1 MKAAKIAYFLH
12 HCLYSK
18 AFLVGAFVLVVCL
31 NLGFPPLV
39 DVDEGAFSEATREMV
54 SSGNYAATY
63 LDGEPRY
70 DKPVLI
76 YWFQSLAVKAFGVNE
91 WAFRLPSAIFAALW
105 LLTLFGFAREQ
116 IGKSRAHI
124 ATVSL
129 LSLLLFGLVARA
141 AFADALLNLLLS
153 LTLFDIYRYFKTP
166 KQTLIFRVYLWMAL
180 GMLTKGPV
188 AVAIPLVTT
197 FIFFLWQNK
206 PKEMFKAFFHPIGW
220 LIFLVILLPWL
231 YLVYQ
236 DQGLGFFKGFFIDHN
251 LQRFTQTKEGHGGNY
266 FYYLLIFPL
275 IILPFSLLLKKPFLA
290 YKAKKQPELSRFL
303 WLWMVIVL
311 VIFSVS
317 DTQLPH
323 YVMNATVPFVILL
336 AMNSQLVKKRCCYFV
351 PLFLAALL
359 FLALP
364 FYGQYFEGNA
374 PAHVKEMLEGTMEAF
389 PYYYYLLGLALLFIY
404 GFLALCSKLAL
415 WPSLALAGIAQ
426 SIFIYYALFPALA
439 ALQQTP
445 VKEAA
450 LIAKQYNAHVVRFN
464 ITHPSFS
471 VYREAITEKRLPK
484 ASEWVLTR
492 AGQTQKLQS
501 AIAPLQL
508 VPVYANGGIR
518 LFEVTK

>member
-1 MKAAKIAYFLH
+1 MQVSNIARTLNHALYTKTFLI
-12 HCLYSK
+12 
-18 AFLVGAFVLVVCL
+18 GAFILVVCL
-31 NLGFPPLV
+31 NLGIPPLV

-54 SSGNYAATY
+54 ASGNYAATY

-70 DKPVLI
+70 DKPILI
-76 YWFQSLAVKAFGVNE
+76 YWFQSSAVKVLGVNE

-105 LLTLFGFAREQ
+105 LIALFGFAREQ
-116 IGKSRAHI
+116 IGKNRAHV
-124 ATVSL
+124 AAVSL
-129 LSLLLFGLVARA
+129 VSLLLFGLVARA

-153 LTLFDIYRYFKTP
+153 LALFDIYRYYKSP
-166 KQTLIFRVYLWMAL
+166 KQTLIFRVYLWMGL

-197 FIFFLWQNK
+197 FLFFLWQQK
-206 PKEMFKAFFHPIGW
+206 PKDMIKAFFHPIGW
-220 LIFLVILLPWL
+220 LIFLLILLPWL

-236 DQGLGFFKGFFIDHN
+236 DQGLGFFKGFLIDHN
-251 LQRFTQTKEGHGGNY
+251 LQRFTQTKEGHGGKIY
-266 FYYLLIFPL
+266 YYLLIFPL
-275 IILPFSLLLKKPFLA
+275 IILPFSFLLKKPFLA
-290 YKAKKQPELSRFL
+290 FKAKRQPELSKFL

-311 VIFSVS
+311 VIFSFS

-336 AMNSQLVKKRCCYFV
+336 AMNSQRYRKRSYYFL
-351 PLFLAALL
+351 PLLFAALL

-364 FYGQYFEGNA
+364 FFGQYFDGKA
-374 PAHVKEMLEGTMEAF
+374 PTHVAEMLQGTMDAF
-389 PYYYYLLGLALLFIY
+389 PYYYYLLALTLFLIY
-404 GFLALCSKLAL
+404 GFLAFCNKLPL

-439 ALQQTP
+439 ALQQNP
-445 VKEAA
+445 IKEAA
-450 LIAKQYNAHVVRFN
+450 MLAKQYNANVVRFN

-492 AGQTQKLQS
+492 AGQTKKLQ
-501 AIAPLQL
+501 AEIAPLQL
-508 VPVYANGGIR
+508 LPIYANGGIR
-518 LFEVTK
+518 LFEVSN